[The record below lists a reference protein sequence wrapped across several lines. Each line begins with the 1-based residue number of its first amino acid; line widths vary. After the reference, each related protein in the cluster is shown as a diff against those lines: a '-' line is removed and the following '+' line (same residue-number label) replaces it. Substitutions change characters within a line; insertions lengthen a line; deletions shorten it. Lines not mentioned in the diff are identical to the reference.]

1 MEPEHKSLEK
11 EIRNLETIIF
21 RFLFVKL
28 RGVKKFTKETSDKA
42 QEFVHFLGTPWGNS
56 HPSSVDLERFLGW
69 RDVGVK
75 SGALEEKLGKHLH
88 YTPEVEHSP

>member
-1 MEPEHKSLEK
+1 MEPENKSLEK
-11 EIRNLETIIF
+11 ENSFWKPSFSGFCSLNF
-21 RFLFVKL
+21 WLN
-28 RGVKKFTKETSDKA
+28 KFTKETSDEA

-56 HPSSVDLERFLGW
+56 HPSSVDLGRFLGW